1 MNTSKRLDELL
12 KQRKMSLKEL
22 SRRSGVSYS
31 TLYSARQRDGQLSVD
46 TIELLCK
53 ELGIRPFEFYMTDE
67 DLVIFFPPYV
77 LSYYA
82 KGFIEF
88 PLRLTE
94 LNGYLNEEFRV
105 EQKNGTAV

>member
-22 SRRSGVSYS
+22 SRRSGVSCS

-67 DLVIFFPPYV
+67 DRAMFQFGY
-77 LSYYA
+77 
-82 KGFIEF
+82 
-88 PLRLTE
+88 R
-94 LNGYLNEEFRV
+94 NGREDTSPHAIQWR
-105 EQKNGTAV
+105 

>member
-67 DLVIFFPPYV
+67 DRAMFQY
-77 LSYYA
+77 
-82 KGFIEF
+82 
-88 PLRLTE
+88 
-94 LNGYLNEEFRV
+94 GYRNRREDTTPHAILWR
-105 EQKNGTAV
+105 